1 MQTTIQK
8 QSVKQDLVILL
19 IAATIAV
26 TFIGYRSTVA
36 SPYYFP
42 TSKIEEGTVVVKNDS
57 VTTIV
62 IPDRL

>member
-1 MQTTIQK
+1 MQTTIQR
-8 QSVKQDLVILL
+8 QSVKQDLMILL

-42 TSKIEEGTVVVKNDS
+42 ASKIEEGAIVVRDDS

-62 IPDRL
+62 IPDQR